1 MSELILTLTPEAQER
16 LEALAGKL
24 EKTVDEC
31 AQLALSEFLDTWE
44 DHLRVIDAMDDGEE
58 RPALKVVND

>member
-16 LEALAGKL
+16 LEALAVKL